1 MIAVTLKNAN
11 VQKQMMVVL
20 HIIVEDNYCAKE
32 TSYMNAITVVNVTI
46 AGARIVWLAV
56 ECQYPWK
63 FLKQINVDGV

>member
-20 HIIVEDNYCAKE
+20 HIIVEDSYYAKE
-32 TSYMNAITVVNVTI
+32 TSYTNAITVVNATI

-56 ECQYPWK
+56 EGQYPWK
-63 FLKQINVDGV
+63 FLRQINVDGV